1 MNTMSRIHTVTSELY
16 LADPDV
22 RVIIINRYIFTFLLM
37 EKRNRFALKLQVP
50 TDEDKHIILNNF
62 QNTTGSTI

>member
-1 MNTMSRIHTVTSELY
+1 MSRIHTVTSELY

>member
-22 RVIIINRYIFTFLLM
+22 RVIIINRYIFNFLLM